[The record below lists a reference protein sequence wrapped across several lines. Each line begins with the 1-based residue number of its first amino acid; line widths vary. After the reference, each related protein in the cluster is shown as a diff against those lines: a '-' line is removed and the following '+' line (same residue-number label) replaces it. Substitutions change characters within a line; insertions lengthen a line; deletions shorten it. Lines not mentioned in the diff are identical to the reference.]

1 MELVTLQGRL
11 TSDNPLLRL
20 ARRDNVA
27 VARENLEA
35 GATIRFEGAELRL
48 LSAIPA
54 GHKVAIA
61 DIPAGATVYKYGED
75 IGTAK
80 VFVPRGQHVHT
91 HNLQFDVKDRDWA
104 FSTNV
109 SGLADIPLLEP
120 RTFLG
125 YPRPDGRVGTRNY
138 IAVAGA
144 SNCAA
149 HAVSEIEAVFRG
161 ENLSGSGIDG
171 VVSFPHGD
179 GCGQSFG
186 PDTDQLRRTLD
197 GVMDHP
203 NVAASIIVGLGCEVN
218 QISYY
223 LHEGGNGSSPA
234 RRGLTLQESGGTR
247 NVVRDGAKAARELID
262 RVGRLQRVE
271 CPAAKLILGTNCG
284 GSDGFSGIT
293 ANPALGYCSDL
304 LVKQGGSTVLAE
316 TPEIYG
322 AEHLLTRRAVTPE
335 IGRKLLR
342 QIEWYKEYVG
352 RFGSDFDDNPSPGNK
367 AGGLTNIAEK
377 SLGAAIKSG
386 SSPLTAV
393 VEYAE
398 RITTPGFVY
407 MNTPGHDPVSLTGL
421 AAGGSNI
428 IIFTTGRGS
437 AIGFPTIPVIKVAT
451 NSRMFHHM
459 QSNMDVNA
467 GTIANGEE
475 DIRQV
480 GERLYRLMLEVAS
493 GRRTFAE
500 QLGHRE
506 FVPWRIGPVM

>member
-1 MELVTLQGRL
+1 MELVTLAGRVK
-11 TSDNPLLRL
+11 TDNPLLRL
-20 ARRDNVA
+20 SPRDNVA
-27 VARENLEA
+27 VARASLEA
-35 GATIRFEGAELRL
+35 GATVAFEGVELRL
-48 LSAIPA
+48 SSAVPA
-54 GHKVAIA
+54 GHKVAVA
-61 DIPAGATVYKYGED
+61 DIPEGAIVYKYGED
-75 IGTAK
+75 IGTARQ
-80 VFVPRGQHVHT
+80 PIRRGEWVHT
-91 HNLQFDVKDRDWA
+91 HNLKFDVKDRDWA
-104 FSTNV
+104 FSTNLNDLSDV
-109 SGLADIPLLEP
+109 PLAEP
-120 RTFLG
+120 ATFLG
-125 YPRPDGRVGTRNY
+125 YPRPDGRAGTRNY

-149 HAVSEIEAVFRG
+149 HAVAEIEAAFRA
-161 ENLSGSGIDG
+161 EDFSGAAIDG

-179 GCGQSFG
+179 GCGQSEG
-186 PDTDQLRRTLD
+186 PDTAQLRRTLD
-197 GVMDHP
+197 GVMNHP
-203 NVAASIIVGLGCEVN
+203 NVAAAIIVGLGCEVN

-223 LHEGGNGSSPA
+223 LQESGL

-247 NVVRDGAKAARELID
+247 NVVADGARAVRELMD
-262 RVGRLQRVE
+262 RVGRLERLPTSVS
-271 CPAAKLILGTNCG
+271 KIILGTNCG

-304 LVKQGGSTVLAE
+304 LVKRGGASVLAE

-322 AEHLLTRRAVTPE
+322 AEHLLTRRARTRE
-335 IGRKLLR
+335 IGEKLLR
-342 QIEWYKEYVG
+342 QIQWYKDYVA
-352 RFGSDFDDNPSPGNK
+352 RFGGSFDDNPSPGNK

-386 SSPLTAV
+386 ASILSDV

-398 RITTPGFVY
+398 RITSTGFIY

-451 NSRMFHHM
+451 NSRTARQM
-459 QSNMDVNA
+459 SGNMDVNA
-467 GTIANGEE
+467 GTIADGEE
-475 DIRQV
+475 DIYQV
-480 GERLYRLMLEVAS
+480 GERLYQLMVEVAS

-506 FVPWRIGPVM
+506 FVPWRIGPVL

>member
-1 MELVTLQGRL
+1 MELVTLQGRVK
-11 TSDNPLLRL
+11 TDNPLLRL
-20 ARRDNVA
+20 SARDNVA
-27 VARENLEA
+27 VARSNVNAGEA
-35 GATIRFEGAELRL
+35 FAFEGSELRL
-48 LSAIPA
+48 LNNIPM
-54 GHKVAIA
+54 GHKVAVA
-61 DIPAGATVYKYGED
+61 DIGEGQTVYKYGED
-75 IGTAK
+75 IGTARQAIR
-80 VFVPRGQHVHT
+80 RGEWVHT
-91 HNLQFDVKDRDWA
+91 HNLRFDVKDRDWA
-104 FSTNV
+104 FSTNL
-109 SGLADIPLLEP
+109 SDLSDIPAAEP
-120 RTFLG
+120 GAFLG
-125 YPRPDGRVGTRNY
+125 YRRADGRVGTRNY

-149 HAVSEIEAVFRG
+149 HSVAEIEAAFRREDLG
-161 ENLSGSGIDG
+161 GSNMDG
-171 VVSFPHGD
+171 VVCFPHGD
-179 GCGQSFG
+179 GCGQSEG

-197 GVMDHP
+197 GVMNHP
-203 NVAASIIVGLGCEVN
+203 NVAAAIIVGLGCEVN

-223 LHEGGNGSSPA
+223 LEEGSNGA

-247 NVVRDGAKAARELID
+247 NVVRDGVKAARELME
-262 RVGRLQRVE
+262 RVGRLERVE
-271 CPAAKLILGTNCG
+271 TPVSELILGTNCG

-304 LVKQGGSTVLAE
+304 LVKRGGTSVLAE

-322 AEHLLTRRAVTPE
+322 AEHLLTRRARRPE
-335 IGRKLLR
+335 IGEKLLR
-342 QIEWYKEYVG
+342 QIQWYKEYVG
-352 RFGSDFDDNPSPGNK
+352 RFGGSFDDNPSPGNK

-386 SSPLTAV
+386 TSMLTDV

-398 RITTPGFVY
+398 RIRTAGFVY

-421 AAGGSNI
+421 AAGGVNI

-451 NSRMFHHM
+451 NSRTARQM
-459 QSNMDVNA
+459 SANMDVNA
-467 GTIANGEE
+467 GTIADGEE

-480 GERLYRLMLEVAS
+480 GERMYRLMVEVAS

-500 QLGHRE
+500 ELGHRE

>member
-1 MELVTLQGRL
+1 MELVTLQGRVK
-11 TSDNPLLRL
+11 TDNPLLRL
-20 ARRDNVA
+20 SRRDNVA
-27 VARENLEA
+27 VARVNLEA
-35 GATIRFEGAELRL
+35 ASVIAFDGAPLRL
-48 LSAIPA
+48 LANIPA
-54 GHKVAIA
+54 GHKVAVA
-61 DIPAGATVYKYGED
+61 DIAAGDTVYKYGED
-75 IGTAK
+75 IGLASQ
-80 VFVPRGQHVHT
+80 PIRRGEWVHT
-91 HNLQFDVKDRDWA
+91 HNLKFDVKERDWA
-104 FSTNV
+104 FSTNL
-109 SGLADIPLLEP
+109 SDLADIPLLEP
-120 RTFLG
+120 GTFLG

-149 HAVSEIEAVFRG
+149 HAVSEIEAAFRG
-161 ENLSGSGIDG
+161 ENFAGTPIDG
-171 VVSFPHGD
+171 VASFPHGD
-179 GCGQSFG
+179 GCGQSEG

-197 GVMDHP
+197 GVMNHP
-203 NVAASIIVGLGCEVN
+203 NVAAAIIVGLGCEVN

-223 LHEGGNGSSPA
+223 LPEGGSGN

-247 NVVRDGAKAARELID
+247 HVVRDGARAARELID
-262 RVGRLQRVE
+262 QVARLDRVE
-271 CPAAKLILGTNCG
+271 TPASQLILGTNCG

-293 ANPALGYCSDL
+293 ANPALGHCSDL
-304 LVKQGGSTVLAE
+304 LVKRGGTSVLAE

-322 AEHLLTRRAVTPE
+322 AEHLLTRRARTRE
-335 IGRKLLR
+335 IGEKLLG
-342 QIEWYKEYVG
+342 QIQWYKEYVA
-352 RFGSDFDDNPSPGNK
+352 RFGGSFDDNPSPGNK

-386 SSPLTAV
+386 TSMLTGV
-393 VEYAE
+393 VGFAE
-398 RITTPGFVY
+398 RISTPGFVF

-421 AAGGSNI
+421 AAGGVNI

-451 NSRMFHHM
+451 NSRTAGHM
-459 QSNMDVNA
+459 NENMDLNA
-467 GTIANGEE
+467 GVIAEGKE

-480 GERLYRLMLEVAS
+480 GERLYRLMVEVAS

>member
-11 TSDNPLLRL
+11 RTGNSLLRL
-20 ARRDNVA
+20 SPRDNVA
-27 VARENLEA
+27 VACANLDA
-35 GATIRFEGAELRL
+35 GVALSFEGAELHL
-48 LSAIPA
+48 AAAVPA
-54 GHKVAIA
+54 GHKVAIK
-61 DIPAGATVYKYGED
+61 DIPAGAVVYKYGED
-75 IGTAK
+75 IGTASQ
-80 VFVPRGQHVHT
+80 PIRRGDWVHT

-104 FSTNV
+104 FCSNL
-109 SGLADIPLLEP
+109 SDLSDIPLAEP
-120 RTFLG
+120 ATFLG
-125 YPRPDGRVGTRNY
+125 YPRPDGRIGTRNY

-149 HAVSEIEAVFRG
+149 HAVGEIEAAFRAESFAG
-161 ENLSGSGIDG
+161 TNIDG

-179 GCGQSFG
+179 GCGQSLG

-203 NVAASIIVGLGCEVN
+203 NVAAAIIVGLGCEVN

-223 LHEGGNGSSPA
+223 LRDSGNGG

-247 NVVRDGAKAARELID
+247 NVVRDGARAARELID
-262 RVGRLQRVE
+262 HAARSARVE
-271 CPAAKLILGTNCG
+271 MPVSKLILGTNCG

-304 LVKQGGSTVLAE
+304 LVKRGGTSVLAE

-322 AEHLLTRRAVTPE
+322 AEHLLTRRAVTRE
-335 IGRKLLR
+335 VGEKLLR
-342 QIEWYKEYVG
+342 QIQWYKDYVA
-352 RFGSDFDDNPSPGNK
+352 RFGGSFDDNPSPGNK

-386 SSPLTAV
+386 TSPLAGV
-393 VEYAE
+393 LEYAE
-398 RITTPGFVY
+398 RIRSSGFLF

-421 AAGGSNI
+421 AAGGVNI

-451 NSRMFHHM
+451 NSRTA
-459 QSNMDVNA
+459 SNMSNNMDLNA
-467 GTIANGEE
+467 GTIADGTE
-475 DIRQV
+475 DLRQV
-480 GERLYRLMLEVAS
+480 GERLYRLMVEVAS
-493 GRRTFAE
+493 GRRTLAE
-500 QLGHRE
+500 ELGHRE
-506 FVPWRIGPVM
+506 FVPWRIGPVL